1 LRSGEFMTSGRGSPE
16 QPAKTLY
23 EVLCARPGDDAEAL
37 QSAFRNAAKANHPDL
52 NPGDP
57 DASKRFRQISTAY
70 RILRD
75 TKKRE
80 AYDRLLESERQQRE
94 AYERLLASERAQR
107 RAQRRRAIV
116 SHAAA
121 IVAVF
126 VGLVGGYTLFTH
138 LSMASVEVTRMVEV
152 AARNFAFGS
161 LPNLAETV
169 IVPRPVAAR
178 MSDSSPVVANQRPA
192 AIHVAE
198 RAADASHRSVPRSV
212 RVDFADGPIAP
223 GAITPAAK
231 TDELLRMANGDPSP
245 TPNPAGSNSGVAKD
259 VDLLNARVDRG
270 NASNGDDDKNR
281 NVELNPIDQNRV
293 ASAEPQLS
301 SSEKDSLVQSPA
313 ANLAKP
319 DFKATGKR
327 RVVAKRP
334 ATDRTLVRQASVE
347 DGNLSQVALLN
358 RSTSSCAGSCSNHPP
373 PLFGVG
379 F

>member
-1 LRSGEFMTSGRGSPE
+1 M
-16 QPAKTLY
+16 
-23 EVLCARPGDDAEAL
+23 
-37 QSAFRNAAKANHPDL
+37 
-52 NPGDP
+52 
-57 DASKRFRQISTAY
+57 
-70 RILRD
+70 
-75 TKKRE
+75 
-80 AYDRLLESERQQRE
+80 
-94 AYERLLASERAQR
+94 
-107 RAQRRRAIV
+107 
-116 SHAAA
+116 
-121 IVAVF
+121 
-126 VGLVGGYTLFTH
+126 LFTH

-192 AIHVAE
+192 DIHVAE
-198 RAADASHRSVPRSV
+198 RTADASHRSVLRSV
-212 RVDFADGPIAP
+212 RVDFADGPIVP

-231 TDELLRMANGDPSP
+231 TDEPLRMVNGDPS
-245 TPNPAGSNSGVAKD
+245 PNPAGSNSGVAKD
-259 VDLLNARVDRG
+259 ADSLNARVDRG
-270 NASNGDDDKNR
+270 NASNGGDDKNR

-327 RVVAKRP
+327 RSVAKRP
-334 ATDRTLVRQASVE
+334 ATDRTLVRQASAE
-347 DGNLSQVALLN
+347 GGNLSQVALLN

>member
-1 LRSGEFMTSGRGSPE
+1 LRGGEFMTSGRGLRE
-16 QPAKTLY
+16 QSAKTLY
-23 EVLCARPGDDAEAL
+23 DVLCARPGDDAETL

-57 DASKRFRQISTAY
+57 DAAKRFRQISAAY
-70 RILRD
+70 RILRN
-75 TKKRE
+75 TKQRE
-80 AYDRLLESERQQRE
+80 AYDRLLASQRQQRE
-94 AYERLLASERAQR
+94 AHERLLATERAQR
-107 RAQRRRAIV
+107 RAQRRRAV
-116 SHAAA
+116 LSRAAA
-121 IVAVF
+121 MAAVI

-178 MSDSSPVVANQRPA
+178 MSDSFPVAANQRPA
-192 AIHVAE
+192 EIRVAE

-212 RVDFADGPIAP
+212 RVDFADGPIVP

-231 TDELLRMANGDPSP
+231 TDEPLKMANGDPSP
-245 TPNPAGSNSGVAKD
+245 NPAGANSGAARGAD
-259 VDLLNARVDRG
+259 SLDARVDRG
-270 NASNGDDDKNR
+270 NASNGGDDKNG

-301 SSEKDSLVQSPA
+301 SSENDSLVQSPA
-313 ANLAKP
+313 SNLAKP

-334 ATDRTLVRQASVE
+334 ATDHTLVRQASVE
-347 DGNLSQVALLN
+347 GANLSQVALLN
-358 RSTSSCAGSCSNHPP
+358 RTTSSCAGSCSNHPP